1 VDSLQEENVVK
12 EKKLVEFLMNPG
24 AYPENPVN
32 VELVQTHISW
42 VFIGDDFVYKVK
54 KPVDFGF
61 LDFST
66 LDKRR
71 FFTHEELRLNK
82 RFSPDVYLEVV
93 PISQVDQT
101 YRIGDSSNIVEYA
114 LKMKRINEDK
124 MLNNLLKEGK
134 IRAEDMARV
143 GKHLAGVYQKIESD
157 EKSRS
162 FGTLEV
168 ISTNVIENFDQT
180 RKYIGGPISDHKFN
194 TIERWSRNFMDTNK
208 VLFNARI
215 DQGHIKDSHGDLHL
229 QHICIEDAGIFVFD
243 CIEFNERFRFGD
255 VASDVAFL
263 SMDFD
268 YNGEKAL
275 GDAFVDA
282 YINTSGDSGM
292 KDVLVFYKVY
302 RAYVRAKVT
311 SFMLDD
317 AGLDESRR
325 KDAFATAQKYYDLAY
340 DYVSNED

>member
-1 VDSLQEENVVK
+1 MNEKRLVDFLQ
-12 EKKLVEFLMNPG
+12 NPNT
-24 AYPENPVN
+24 YPEAPGGIR
-32 VELVQTHISW
+32 LVQTHISW
-42 VFIGDDFVYKVK
+42 VFIGDDYVYKVK

-66 LDKRR
+66 LEKRR

-93 PISQVDQT
+93 PISQA
-101 YRIGDSSNIVEYA
+101 GDSYRLGDDSNVIEYA
-114 LKMKRINEDK
+114 LKMKRIDENK
-124 MLNNLLKEGK
+124 MLFELLKQDRVGK
-134 IRAEDMARV
+134 DDMVKV
-143 GKHLAGVYQKIESD
+143 GKHLSNIYGRIESD
-157 EKSRS
+157 KKAQA

-180 RKYIGGPISDHKFN
+180 RKYIDGPISKEKFHAL
-194 TIERWSRNFMDTNK
+194 ESWSRDFMDKNK
-208 VLFNARI
+208 ALFEARI
-215 DQGHIKDSHGDLHL
+215 AGGHIKDCHGDLHL
-229 QHICIEDAGIFVFD
+229 QHICMENTGISIFD

-268 YNGEKAL
+268 YNSQAEL

-282 YINTSGDSGM
+282 YVDASGDFSM
-292 KDVLVFYKVY
+292 REVLKFYKVY

-317 AGLDESRR
+317 TGLDESKRQS
-325 KDAFATAQKYYDLAY
+325 ALETARNYYDLAY
-340 DYVSNED
+340 GYITE